1 MEFQSNSQKLLEWL
15 YREVEGYSRSAKHYE
30 SIQYN
35 QDLYNFHTNSIQVL
49 INYKLG
55 DIGTYTET

>member
-1 MEFQSNSQKLLEWL
+1 MIIQ
-15 YREVEGYSRSAKHYE
+15 RGRRIHRSAKHYE

-55 DIGTYTET
+55 DTGTYTET